1 MGEADPGGR
10 GGGHGAAY
18 SGRRM
23 RTVVARETAKFKLE
37 SWVWLGPRQE
47 RTRNRGLRI
56 PLSLYLFTVY
66 RPWT

>member
-1 MGEADPGGR
+1 
-10 GGGHGAAY
+10 
-18 SGRRM
+18 M